1 MSLAVKSAGM
11 VPALRWERDRSVLA
25 RLGADAA
32 TALQLSMRF
41 ADILNHPTFCLDAPI
56 AIGVT
61 SAVPGE
67 GVTDVALQL
76 SSTLARSGV
85 GQVCHLDMSLTGEGL
100 AGRVGLPDARYGLS
114 GVLEEREAAVV
125 SFGCLECEELQFVP
139 GGPPAAN
146 PGRAARAARANQTLE
161 LARERFDRTIVE
173 LPALSTGNVPPL
185 AESLDGVILV
195 VCAGVTPRDLVGA
208 ALSRLA
214 PEQVMGVV
222 LNRIELVGPR
232 WIMRKF
238 VPW

>member
-1 MSLAVKSAGM
+1 MSLAVKPGAL
-11 VPALRWERDRSVLA
+11 VPALRWERDHSVLA
-25 RLGADAA
+25 QLGEGGAL
-32 TALQLSMRF
+32 ALQLSMRL
-41 ADILNHPTFCLDAPI
+41 ADILNHPTLSMDAPV
-56 AIGVT
+56 AIGIT

-76 SSTLARSGV
+76 SATLARSGA
-85 GQVCHLDMSLTGEGL
+85 GQVCHLDMSLTGEGV
-100 AGRVGLPDARYGLS
+100 AGRVGLPEASGLS
-114 GVLEEREAAVV
+114 AVLEEREKAVI

-146 PGRAARAARANQTLE
+146 PGRAARNARAHQTLE

-185 AESLDGVILV
+185 AEALDGVLLV
-195 VCAGVTPRDLVGA
+195 VYAGVTPRDLVEA

-214 PEQVMGVV
+214 PEQVLGVV

>member
-1 MSLAVKSAGM
+1 MSLALKTDAL
-11 VPALRWERDRSVLA
+11 VPALRWERDHSVLA
-25 RLGADAA
+25 QLGTDGA
-32 TALQLSMRF
+32 TALALSMRL
-41 ADILNHPTFCLDAPI
+41 ADILNHPTLNLDAPV
-56 AIGVT
+56 AIGIT

-76 SSTLARSGV
+76 ATTLARSGA
-85 GQVCHLDMSLTGEGL
+85 GQVCHLDMSLTGEGV
-100 AGRVGLPDARYGLS
+100 AGRVGLPEASGLS
-114 GVLEEREAAVV
+114 AVLEEREKTVI

-146 PGRAARAARANQTLE
+146 PGRAARNVRAHQTLE

-185 AESLDGVILV
+185 AEALDGVLLV
-195 VCAGVTPRDLVGA
+195 VYAGVTPRDLVEA

-214 PEQVMGVV
+214 PEQVLGVV
-222 LNRIELVGPR
+222 LNQIELVGPR
-232 WIMRKF
+232 WLMRKF